1 MRLDVLLTAGEVHP
15 AEVAGRTVV
24 VVDVLRATS
33 TIVEALASGVRTIY
47 PVASIEEALR
57 LAHTLGRE
65 EVLLAGERK
74 ALPIEGFDLGNSPR
88 EFTAEK
94 VGGKTLIISTTNGTA
109 VMAAAQSAAR
119 IVIGSFLNLS
129 AVVAD
134 LARSGAEPVLVCA
147 GREGKFGL
155 EDAVFAGR
163 VAAGLMEALPDAE
176 WELNDG
182 ARAAL
187 ALVEPYADVE
197 ALFRATAAG
206 RQITD
211 AGLEEDLPFC
221 AQVDRH
227 DLVPV
232 LHDRQITAAPAP
244 PAATA
249 AATAASE

>member
-1 MRLDVLLTAGEVHP
+1 MRLDVLLTPGEVLP
-15 AEVAGRTVV
+15 ADVAGRTVV

-57 LAHTLGRE
+57 LANTLGRE
-65 EVLLAGERK
+65 AVLLSGERK

-88 EFTAEK
+88 DFTPEK

-109 VMAAAQSAAR
+109 VMAAAQSASR

-134 LARSGAEPVLVCA
+134 LARGGSDPVLVCA

-163 VAAGLMEALPDAE
+163 VAKAVMEASPDAE

-187 ALVEPYADVE
+187 ALVEPYADLE

-206 RQITD
+206 KQIAD

-232 LHDRQITAAPAP
+232 LHDRQISA
-244 PAATA
+244 A
-249 AATAASE
+249 AATAATAATTD

>member
-1 MRLDVLLTAGEVHP
+1 MRLDVLLTPGEVLP
-15 AEVAGRTVV
+15 ADVAGRTVV

-57 LAHTLGRE
+57 LANTLGRE
-65 EVLLAGERK
+65 AVLLSGERK

-88 EFTAEK
+88 DFTPEK
-94 VGGKTLIISTTNGTA
+94 VGGKTLIISTTNGTV
-109 VMAAAQSAAR
+109 VMTAAQAAAR
-119 IVIGSFLNLS
+119 VVIGSFLNLS

-134 LARSGAEPVLVCA
+134 LARSGADPVLVCA

-163 VAAGLMEALPDAE
+163 VAKAVMEASPDAE

-187 ALVEPYADVE
+187 ALVEPYADLE

-206 RQITD
+206 KQIAD

-232 LHDRQITAAPAP
+232 LHDRQISAATA

-249 AATAASE
+249 AATD

>member
-1 MRLDVLLTAGEVHP
+1 MRLDVLLTPGEVLP
-15 AEVAGRTVV
+15 ADVAGRTVV

-57 LAHTLGRE
+57 LANTLGRE
-65 EVLLAGERK
+65 AVLLSGERK

-88 EFTAEK
+88 DFTPEK
-94 VGGKTLIISTTNGTA
+94 VGGKTLIISTTNGTV
-109 VMAAAQSAAR
+109 VMTAAQAAAR
-119 IVIGSFLNLS
+119 VVIGSFLNLS

-134 LARSGAEPVLVCA
+134 LARSGSDPVLVCA

-163 VAAGLMEALPDAE
+163 VAKAVMEASPDAE

-187 ALVEPYADVE
+187 ALVEPYADLE

-206 RQITD
+206 KQIAD

-232 LHDRQITAAPAP
+232 LHDRQIS
-244 PAATA
+244 A
-249 AATAASE
+249 AATAATAATD